1 LRQNWKQPI
10 LSATSLPKRFIKKLI
25 MSKKITFTLPA
36 EVVADANSGLLLGD
50 FNNWDDSKAPS
61 LKKQK
66 DGSLKTTVTLEGG
79 RSYQYRYLL
88 DDGRWVNDYS
98 AETYVHD
105 WRYGVDNCLITVP
118 EEEVSAN
125 AIIATEALPKKDD
138 LTKIEGIGKK
148 IAEILTAAGIAS
160 FEILAKTTP
169 KKLRTILD
177 EAGKKFKAYDPS
189 AWPKQAKLAAAGKW
203 IELKKLQGELKSGKP
218 TPSAE

>member
-1 LRQNWKQPI
+1 
-10 LSATSLPKRFIKKLI
+10 

-36 EVVADANSGLLLGD
+36 EVVADATSGLLLGD

-66 DGSLKTTVTLEGG
+66 DGSLKTTIPLEGG

-118 EEEVSAN
+118 GEVSVNEIA
-125 AIIATEALPKKDD
+125 ATEVLPKKDD

-148 IAEILTAAGIAS
+148 IAEILTSAGIAS

-169 KKLRTILD
+169 KKLRAVLD
-177 EAGKKFKAYDPS
+177 DAGKKFKGFDP
-189 AWPKQAKLAAAGKW
+189 ATWPKQAKLAATGRW
-203 IELKKLQGELKSGKP
+203 PELKKLQAELKTNKQA
-218 TPSAE
+218 PSAE

>member
-1 LRQNWKQPI
+1 
-10 LSATSLPKRFIKKLI
+10 

-36 EVVADANSGLLLGD
+36 EVVADATSGLLLGD

-66 DGSLKTTVTLEGG
+66 DGSLRTTVTLEGG

-88 DDGRWVNDYS
+88 DDGRWVNDYN

-105 WRYGVDNCLITVP
+105 WRYGVDNCLITVSA
-118 EEEVSAN
+118 EEVSATSS
-125 AIIATEALPKKDD
+125 TETEVPPKKDD
-138 LTKIEGIGKK
+138 LTKIEGVGKK
-148 IAEILTAAGIAS
+148 IAEILIAAEIAS

-169 KKLRTILD
+169 KKLKAILD
-177 EAGKKFKAYDPS
+177 SAGKKFKAFDP
-189 AWPKQAKLAAAGKW
+189 ATWPKQAKLAAAGKW
-203 IELKKLQGELKSGKP
+203 QELKKLQAELKAGKQ